1 MPFKVVDVVGISAV
15 VDYTEIFKEAG
26 VEVEL
31 VLNACPFGATD
42 DEIVAAVGD
51 ADAMITQATFQALP
65 RSLLERL
72 SNCKLI
78 TSIGVGCEQLD
89 IQAAVDLGILAANVP
104 DASTREVSDHTMALI
119 LAGTRRIVQLND
131 ATKNGRWESV
141 GDPRISGEIWPGMS
155 TLDGQTVGLIAF
167 GRIAR
172 AVVPKAKAFGLRVIV
187 YDPHAPADLFRAL
200 DVEQVDLDRLLAE
213 SDIISIHAP
222 LNPETEHLI
231 GLDQFKKMKPTAI
244 LVNTGRGGVVDHDAL
259 YTALTEGY
267 ISMAA
272 VDVTE
277 PEPIPADSPLLKLD
291 NFVVT
296 AHSAG
301 ISPQAYAELQ
311 RRPGMEIARFV
322 KGEWPVGLLDP
333 RMKETY
339 RERWGGA

>member
-15 VDYTEIFKEAG
+15 VDYTEIFREAG

-31 VLNACPFGATD
+31 VVNPCPFGATD

-51 ADAMITQATFQALP
+51 GEAIITQATFQALP

-72 SNCKLI
+72 SDCKLI
-78 TSIGVGCEQLD
+78 TSIGVGYEQLD
-89 IQAAVDLGILAANVP
+89 VQAAIDLGILVANVP
-104 DASTREVSDHTMALI
+104 DASTREVSDHAMALI

-131 ATKNGRWESV
+131 ATKNGCWESI

-155 TLDGQTVGLIAF
+155 RLDGQTVGLIAF
-167 GRIAR
+167 GRIAQ
-172 AVVPKAKAFGLRVIV
+172 AVVPKAKAFGLRVIAF
-187 YDPHAPADLFRAL
+187 DPHAPADLFRAL
-200 DVEQVDLDRLLAE
+200 GVEQVDLDRLLAE
-213 SDIISIHAP
+213 SDIVSIHAP

-244 LVNTGRGGVVDHDAL
+244 LVNTGRGSVVDHDAL

-267 ISMAA
+267 IAMAA
-272 VDVTE
+272 VDVAE
-277 PEPIPADSPLLKLD
+277 PEPIPADSPLLKLG
-291 NFVVT
+291 NFVIT

-301 ISPQAYAELQ
+301 ISPQAYTELQ
-311 RRPGMEIARFV
+311 RRPGVEIARLI

-339 RERWGGA
+339 RKRWGGP